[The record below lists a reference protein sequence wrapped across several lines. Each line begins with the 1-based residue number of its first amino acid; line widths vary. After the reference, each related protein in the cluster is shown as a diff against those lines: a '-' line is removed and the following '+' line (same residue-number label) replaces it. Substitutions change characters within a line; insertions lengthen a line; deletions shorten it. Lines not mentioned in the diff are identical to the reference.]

1 MTVRTR
7 KALFYGLMALFLVV
21 GSGVTLYAQG
31 WRLDLTTFKPSKV
44 GAIYI
49 RSYPSDA
56 QIFINGKLTQ
66 NKSGFLSP
74 GTFISD
80 LFPKNYTITLKEAGY
95 DAWTETTPVAPSM
108 VVQMKYAVLVPDTA
122 TSVATSV
129 VAVQNFFENG
139 GNVIATNASG
149 SPILWR
155 GKKIATGAV
164 ISHSTDLKNFIY
176 QSAAGND
183 VLYDLTEATTT
194 NLTPILR
201 SIAATPKNITS
212 IIIDPYDATR
222 VIVQTPEN
230 ISAID
235 LSNSDN
241 IIDIADATRGQTLQP
256 PLAISSS
263 LFAWTQFSAV
273 ANTSQIVIY
282 DKFSGNI
289 TDNSLIIPGA
299 IKELKWIDGGTLGIV
314 LANGELYRY
323 NVSAEQLTKI
333 ADDVR
338 DFYPTTD
345 GTELA
350 TLENNS
356 IEIFSFNSTD
366 YYRFNLPQIGDI
378 QSLAWYKDGTH
389 LFVSYPD
396 HVSFLDLEDLA
407 LRNFTTVSQGGAF
420 FYDVSGNALYIVD
433 QGQKLIRFD
442 FQS

>member
-1 MTVRTR
+1 V
-7 KALFYGLMALFLVV
+7 ALFLVV
-21 GSGVTLYAQG
+21 GTGVTLYAQG

-56 QIFINGKLTQ
+56 QIFINGKSTQ

-80 LFPKNYTITLKEAGY
+80 LFPKSYTITLKEAGY
-95 DAWTETTPVAPSM
+95 DTWTETAPVTPSM
-108 VVQMKYAVLVPDTA
+108 VVQMKYAVLVPDTGIN
-122 TSVATSV
+122 VATSDT
-129 VAVQNFFENG
+129 AVQNFFESG
-139 GNVIATNASG
+139 GNIIAIDAANSG
-149 SPILWR
+149 ILWR
-155 GKKIATGAV
+155 GKKIATGV
-164 ISHSTDLKNFIY
+164 IISHSTDLKNFIY
-176 QSAAGND
+176 QSAAANN

-201 SIAATPKNITS
+201 SIGATPKNITS
-212 IIIDPYDATR
+212 ITIDPYDATR

-230 ISAID
+230 INAID

-241 IIDIADATRGQTLQP
+241 VIDIADAPRGQVLQP

-263 LFAWTQFSAV
+263 LFAWTQFTAA

-282 DKFSGNI
+282 DKFAGNI
-289 TDNSLIIPGA
+289 TDNSLVIPGT
-299 IKELKWIDGGTLGIV
+299 IKELKWIDGGTLGIIESD
-314 LANGELYRY
+314 GSLYRY

-338 DFYPTTD
+338 DFYPMSD

-350 TLENNS
+350 ALENQS
-356 IEIFSFNSTD
+356 IEIFSFNTTD
-366 YYRFNLPQIGDI
+366 YYRFALPDI
-378 QSLAWYKDGTH
+378 ASAKSLAWYRDGTH
-389 LFVSYPD
+389 LFVNYPD

-407 LRNFTTVSQGGAF
+407 LRNFTTVSQGNAF
-420 FYDVSGNALYIVD
+420 FYDASGNALYVVD

-442 FQS
+442 FPS